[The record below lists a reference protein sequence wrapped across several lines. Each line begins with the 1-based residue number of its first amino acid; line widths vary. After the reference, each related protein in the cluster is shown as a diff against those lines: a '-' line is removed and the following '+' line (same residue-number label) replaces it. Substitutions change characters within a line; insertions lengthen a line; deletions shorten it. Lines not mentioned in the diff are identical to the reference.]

1 MNRCDAVRAIIN
13 TWELEGSVSGED
25 YAAVTRHLKSC
36 SACSE
41 RYRALIP
48 LLRRDAPA
56 GATTPAGT
64 AETADA
70 AVPAG
75 DARAGGGVFTDQ
87 VMEKIASRGF
97 ARGDGVH
104 GGGKGRIF
112 RDTAAAAALLVIGGL
127 VLRFAVLPV
136 ARQGAERTGPG
147 SAVAAGGEEAP
158 AASPEQGEPGEYV
171 EVHFTLTAPEAEQV
185 ALVGDFTGWETSKLV
200 LEDSDGDGVWEAR
213 IKLEKG
219 KVYEYNF
226 IIDGEEW
233 IPDPN
238 ALMQVDDG
246 FGGESSLLTL

>member
-1 MNRCDAVRAIIN
+1 MNRCDEVRAIIN

-64 AETADA
+64 AETAGSEA
-70 AVPAG
+70 PAG
-75 DARAGGGVFTDQ
+75 DARAGGGDFTDQ

-97 ARGDGVH
+97 VRGT
-104 GGGKGRIF
+104 GRIF
-112 RDTAAAAALLVIGGL
+112 RYTAAAAALLVIGGL

-136 ARQGAERTGPG
+136 ARQRAERTGPG

-185 ALVGDFTGWETSKLV
+185 ALAGDFTGWETSKLV